1 MQFEFLCA
9 GFDDERVLGSENA
22 ARDACLLE
30 TDHAHAVIDAE
41 TLEHFAFG
49 GVIHTAVRE
58 ATIDV
63 GQKQFDRRFVICDL

>member
-9 GFDDERVLGSENA
+9 GFDDRRVLGSEDA

-41 TLEHFAFG
+41 TLEYFAFG
-49 GVIHTAVRE
+49 GVIHAAVRE
-58 ATIDV
+58 ATIYV